1 MIILARGKIVKN
13 LEKLC
18 FVLGILALTVTL
30 ISAKKAEAVEQQM
43 QTFFDTEI
51 PGMKI
56 QVNAT
61 SHTQPGSSLTV
72 SVNLMTQTNVN
83 VDKFNLEI
91 FGFINDSIKTSL
103 ANITDSYFR
112 LNSDSR
118 AHSTVVQVPE
128 QIWGIAYAELKI
140 SYSADIGGIELT
152 FPSMTSGFTMTTI
165 ENTYLEN
172 LETQAK
178 NLNESNHQLSQRI
191 SNLTSDF
198 DQLNNTYWQLQDNY
212 TLLQGNAGELD
223 NTRRLTAVLG
233 IVSVF
238 FVATTVYLVVRR
250 PRESW

>member
-1 MIILARGKIVKN
+1 MQGEKIVKN
-13 LEKLC
+13 IEKL
-18 FVLGILALTVTL
+18 FLILSILALTVTL
-30 ISAKKAEAVEQQM
+30 ISAKKAEALEQQM
-43 QTFFDTEI
+43 QTFLDTEI

-61 SHTQPGSSLTV
+61 SHTQPGSTLTV
-72 SVNLMTQTNVN
+72 SVNLMTQTNVS

-91 FGFINDSIKTSL
+91 FGFANDSVRESL

-118 AHSTVVQVPE
+118 AHSAVVQVPE
-128 QIWGIAYAELKI
+128 QVWGIAYGEVKI
-140 SYSADIGGIELT
+140 SYSADIGGIGLT
-152 FPSMTSGFTMTTI
+152 FPSITSGFSMTTI

-178 NLNESNHQLSQRI
+178 NLNESNYQLSQRI

-198 DQLNNTYWQLQDNY
+198 NQLNNTYWQLQGNY

-233 IVSVF
+233 IVAVF
-238 FVATTVYLVVRR
+238 FVATTIYLVVRR

>member
-1 MIILARGKIVKN
+1 MIIAARGKILRNVVK
-13 LEKLC
+13 LFLI
-18 FVLGILALTVTL
+18 VSIVALTVTL
-30 ISAKKAEAVEQQM
+30 ISARKAGAVEQQM
-43 QTFFDTEI
+43 QTFLDTEI

-61 SHTQPGSSLTV
+61 SQTQPGSSLTV
-72 SVNLMTQTNVN
+72 SVNLVTQTNVS

-91 FGFINDSIKTSL
+91 FGFINDSIRTSL

-118 AHSTVVQVPE
+118 THSAVVQVPE

-152 FPSMTSGFTMTTI
+152 FPSMTTGFTLTTI

-178 NLNESNHQLSQRI
+178 NLNETNYQLSQKI

-198 DQLNNTYWQLQDNY
+198 NQLNNTYWELQGNY

-233 IVSVF
+233 IVAVF